1 MEMHSNSGCL
11 HRFALQKQMNN
22 MNVQLIAGENLLRS
36 AFLISHRQFVRR
48 FLKKIKNF
56 DIIYISKEMKN
67 PYK

>member
-1 MEMHSNSGCL
+1 
-11 HRFALQKQMNN
+11 MNN